1 MGNFQSIEVETKQ
14 NIRLP
19 INLDHMKRRYRT
31 ENNIYAFPSPEIST
45 IDKYIFYLLRNSTQK
60 HFEQKYVMR
69 PDYLSFD
76 TYGTVILD
84 QLLMIIIGVFC
95 VEEFNLDK
103 VVIPDFQ
110 SITYMCQDKFDPNI
124 NVDELVEV
132 NW

>member
-1 MGNFQSIEVETKQ
+1 MADYQGIDVEASQ

-19 INLDHMKRRYRT
+19 IDLDHMRRRYRT
-31 ENNIYAFPSPEIST
+31 DSDIFSFPSPEIST
-45 IDKYIFYLLRNSTQK
+45 IDKYMFYLLRNSTQK
-60 HFEQKYVMR
+60 QFEQKYIMR

-76 TYGTVILD
+76 EYGTVMLG
-84 QLLMIIIGVFC
+84 QLLMIVNGVFC

-110 SITYMCQDKFDPNI
+110 SITYICQDKFDPNQD
-124 NVDELVEV
+124 VDELIEV

>member
-1 MGNFQSIEVETKQ
+1 MGDYQGIDIESKQ

-19 INLDHMKRRYRT
+19 IDLDHMRRRYRT
-31 ENNIYAFPSPEIST
+31 DNDIFSFPSPEIST
-45 IDKYIFYLLRNSTQK
+45 ISKYMFYLLRKATQK
-60 HFEQKYVMR
+60 PFEQKYIMR

-76 TYGTVILD
+76 EYGTVLLG
-84 QLLMIIIGVFC
+84 QLLMIVNGVFC

-110 SITYMCQDKFDPNI
+110 SITYICQDKFDPKQD
-124 NVDELVEV
+124 VEELVEV